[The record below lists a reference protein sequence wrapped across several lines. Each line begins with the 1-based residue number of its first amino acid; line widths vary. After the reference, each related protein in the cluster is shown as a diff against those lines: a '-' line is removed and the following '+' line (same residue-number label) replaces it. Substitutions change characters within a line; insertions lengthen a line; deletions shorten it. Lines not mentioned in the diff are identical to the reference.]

1 MHFSFA
7 PQTSEVRVNSA
18 TDKRMITPRFEKHI
32 QVCTMATVTFIV
44 PDDVN
49 DAFNATFADVNKS
62 AVIAALMSE
71 AVERARRKQ
80 ASDRA
85 VDAILAR
92 QRRAPVYS
100 ASELLRSRMRNRP

>member
-1 MHFSFA
+1 
-7 PQTSEVRVNSA
+7 
-18 TDKRMITPRFEKHI
+18 
-32 QVCTMATVTFIV
+32 MATVTFSV

-49 DAFNATFADVNKS
+49 DAFNATFADANKS
-62 AVIAALMSE
+62 AVIAELMRE
-71 AVERARRKQ
+71 AVERAHGKQ